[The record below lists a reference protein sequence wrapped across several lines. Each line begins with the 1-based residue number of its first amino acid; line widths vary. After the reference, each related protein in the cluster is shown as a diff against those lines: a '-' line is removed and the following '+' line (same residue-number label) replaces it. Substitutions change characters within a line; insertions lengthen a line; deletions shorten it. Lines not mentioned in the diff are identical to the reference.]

1 MFSWIKPILVHFMGC
16 PQFLVL
22 VFELNCVQ
30 IQPFA
35 DILPGRLASHLEATS
50 PAIAASAYEVLQQVK
65 KAAPGTMHKV
75 ENLMFL

>member
-1 MFSWIKPILVHFMGC
+1 MT
-16 PQFLVL
+16 
-22 VFELNCVQ
+22 VQ

-50 PAIAASAYEVLQQVK
+50 PAVAAAAHEVLQQVK

-75 ENLMFL
+75 QNLVSLQKAKLLKKQQEKRGPGT